1 MDYSSVKLGDIE
13 LMKLMIIN
21 DVRRGISTAMNNSIY
36 DRYSD
41 GSDVIASRLLSKK
54 IEIDF
59 TILYNIIETKKKLSP
74 IISQKNLQKLIFS
87 DDPNIYWNVIAD
99 GEIKVTEHNNGKY
112 TTGTITFLVPSGHAE
127 LVTSN
132 ILNSTNSGG
141 ENGTITPNKTDG
153 SIEIKVNNKGTLPTF
168 PKIKLTNVSENGYF
182 GIVGV
187 KGLIGLGNIHEAD
200 GVTNPMSEQLYDS
213 ASDTSFSDFKDVA
226 PGTPNPQNNWLA
238 TNGKLEF
245 QTDGLRLKDQGTVS
259 SKQGV
264 AGGMKLMTLPADSNG
279 HVGAVNFYSYF
290 NIFAWAGAFGQTG
303 LLQVLFTDANNKL
316 VAGYGVSKGD
326 MVGNKA
332 SMKCWVGGNSPR
344 EYASNDFISNN
355 GEGNGAGSMNNTSF
369 NERTGHSDFVKT
381 GSQLEFY
388 WKGSRIKA
396 IIPEL
401 ETVEIAKVYIYIG
414 QYVQSN
420 KFMTNLS
427 LRNISYRKDKVS
439 VWSNVPNRYAAG
451 SVVEIDMEN
460 DKIFTNGVATN
471 KDFVNGGKFFSI
483 PPGESTI
490 IINQSAFNH
499 TPPQV
504 ELTWKENYL

>member
-1 MDYSSVKLGDIE
+1 
-13 LMKLMIIN
+13 MIIN
-21 DVRRGISTAMNNSIY
+21 DVRRGISTAMNNSVY

-41 GSDVIASRLLSKK
+41 GSDVISSRLLSKK

-59 TILYNIIETKKKLSP
+59 TILDKIVETKKTISP

-87 DDPNIYWNVIAD
+87 DDHNIYWNVIAD

-112 TTGTITFLVPSGHAE
+112 TTGTISFLVPSGHAE
-127 LVTSN
+127 SVTSS
-132 ILNSTNSGG
+132 ILNATNSGG
-141 ENGTITPNKTDG
+141 ENGTITPNTTDG

-187 KGLIGLGNIHEAD
+187 TGLMGLGNINEAD
-200 GVTNPMSEQLYDS
+200 GVVKHESEYFYNS
-213 ASDTSFSDFKDVA
+213 ESNIPFSKFTDAVGVA
-226 PGTPNPQNNWLA
+226 NPQNNWLA

-245 QTDGLRLKDQGTVS
+245 KTDGLRLKDKGTVGS
-259 SKQGV
+259 NQGV
-264 AGGMKLMTLPADSNG
+264 AGGMKVMTLPADSNG

-303 LLQVLFTDANNKL
+303 VLQVLFTDINDKL
-316 VAGYGVSKGD
+316 VAGYGITKGD
-326 MVGNKA
+326 MSGNNA
-332 SMKCWVGGNSPR
+332 SMKCWVGGNRPR
-344 EYASNDFISNN
+344 EYASNNFISNN
-355 GEGNGAGSMNNTSF
+355 GEGNGAGNMNNTSF
-369 NERTGHSDFVKT
+369 NEKTGHSDFVKT
-381 GSQLEFY
+381 GSQLKFY
-388 WKGSRIKA
+388 WKSSRIEA

-427 LRNISYRKDKVS
+427 LRNIWFRKDNVD
-439 VWSNVPNRYAAG
+439 VWHDVPNRYAAG
-451 SVVEIDMEN
+451 SIVEIDMEN

>member
-1 MDYSSVKLGDIE
+1 MDYSSVKLGDID
-13 LMKLMIIN
+13 LMELMIIN
-21 DVRRGISTAMNNSIY
+21 DVRRGISTAMNNSVN

-74 IISQKNLQKLIFS
+74 IISQKILQKLFFS

-127 LVTSN
+127 SVTSN
-132 ILNSTNSGG
+132 VLNATNSGG
-141 ENGTITPNKTDG
+141 ENGTITPNTTDG

-182 GIVGV
+182 GIVGI
-187 KGLIGLGNIHEAD
+187 KGLMGLGNINEAD
-200 GVTNPMSEQLYDS
+200 GVVKPESEYFYNS
-213 ASDTSFSDFKDVA
+213 ENNAPFSNFTDAVGVA
-226 PGTPNPQNNWLA
+226 NPQNNFLA

-245 QTDGLRLKDQGTVS
+245 QTDGLRLKDKGTVGS
-259 SKQGV
+259 NQGV
-264 AGGMKLMTLPADSNG
+264 AGGMKVMTLPADSNG
-279 HVGAVNFYSYF
+279 HVGAANFYSYF

-303 LLQVLFTDANNKL
+303 VLQVLFTDINDRL
-316 VAGYGVSKGD
+316 VAGYGITKGD
-326 MVGNKA
+326 MSGNNA
-332 SMKCWVGGNSPR
+332 SMKCWVGGNKPR
-344 EYASNDFISNN
+344 EYASNNFISNN
-355 GEGNGAGSMNNTSF
+355 GEGNGAGNMNNTSF
-369 NERTGHSDFVKT
+369 NEKTGHSDFVKT
-381 GSQLEFY
+381 GSQLKFY
-388 WKGSRIKA
+388 WKGSRIEA

-427 LRNISYRKDKVS
+427 LRNIWFRKDNVD
-439 VWSNVPNRYAAG
+439 VWHNVPNRYAAG

>member
-1 MDYSSVKLGDIE
+1 MTLTVNFAGNELTKHMRIIDVKRNLGAGIDIVSQKRAGNGEDFISSRKDSSKIVVDFRTFDDI
-13 LMKLMIIN
+13 
-21 DVRRGISTAMNNSIY
+21 TAA
-36 DRYSD
+36 R
-41 GSDVIASRLLSKK
+41 RLLAALTSS
-54 IEIDF
+54 
-59 TILYNIIETKKKLSP
+59 ETLAELS
-74 IISQKNLQKLIFS
+74 FS
-87 DDPNIYWNVIAD
+87 DEPNVRYHAIRE
-99 GEIKVTEHNNGKY
+99 GEITLTENKSKLFSD
-112 TTGTITFLVPSGHAE
+112 GTITFKIPSGAAE
-127 LVTSN
+127 SVTQN
-132 ILNSTNSGG
+132 VLNATNSGG
-141 ENGTITPNKTDG
+141 ENGTITPNTTDG

-187 KGLIGLGNIHEAD
+187 KELMALGNINEAD

-226 PGTPNPQNNWLA
+226 TGTPNPQNNWLA

-245 QTDGLRLKDQGTVS
+245 QTDGLRLKDKGTVGS
-259 SKQGV
+259 NQGV
-264 AGGMKLMTLPADSNG
+264 AGGMKVMTLPADSNG

-303 LLQVLFTDANNKL
+303 LLQVLFTDANDKL

-420 KFMTNLS
+420 KLMTNLS
-427 LRNISYRKDKVS
+427 LRNISYRKDQVS

>member
-1 MDYSSVKLGDIE
+1 MTLTVNFAGNELTKHMRIIDVKRNLGAGIDIVSQKRAGNGEDFISSRKDSSKIVVDFRTFDDI
-13 LMKLMIIN
+13 
-21 DVRRGISTAMNNSIY
+21 TAA
-36 DRYSD
+36 R
-41 GSDVIASRLLSKK
+41 RLLAALTSS
-54 IEIDF
+54 
-59 TILYNIIETKKKLSP
+59 ETLAELS
-74 IISQKNLQKLIFS
+74 FS
-87 DDPNIYWNVIAD
+87 DEPNVRYRAIRD
-99 GEIKVTEHNNGKY
+99 GEITLTENKSKLFSD
-112 TTGTITFLVPSGHAE
+112 GTITFKIPSGAAE
-127 LVTSN
+127 SVTSN
-132 ILNSTNSGG
+132 VLNATNSGG
-141 ENGTITPNKTDG
+141 ENGTITPNKTNG

-187 KGLIGLGNIHEAD
+187 KGLIGLGNINEAD

-226 PGTPNPQNNWLA
+226 PGTPNPQNKWLA

-245 QTDGLRLKDQGTVS
+245 QTDGLRLKDKGTVGS
-259 SKQGV
+259 NQGV
-264 AGGMKLMTLPADSNG
+264 AGGMKVMTLPADSNG

-303 LLQVLFTDANNKL
+303 LLQVLFTDKNDKL

-427 LRNISYRKDKVS
+427 LRNISYRKDQVS

>member
-1 MDYSSVKLGDIE
+1 MDYSYVKLGDID
-13 LMKLMIIN
+13 LMELMIIN
-21 DVRRGISTAMNNSIY
+21 DVRRGISTAMNNSVY

-41 GSDVIASRLLSKK
+41 GSDVISSRLLSKK

-59 TILYNIIETKKKLSP
+59 TILDKIVETKKTISP

-87 DDPNIYWNVIAD
+87 DDHNIYWNVIAD

-112 TTGTITFLVPSGHAE
+112 TTGTISFLVPSGHAE
-127 LVTSN
+127 SVTSS
-132 ILNSTNSGG
+132 ILNATNSGG
-141 ENGTITPNKTDG
+141 ENGTITPNTTDG

-187 KGLIGLGNIHEAD
+187 TGLMGLGNINEAD
-200 GVTNPMSEQLYDS
+200 GVVKHESEYFYNS
-213 ASDTSFSDFKDVA
+213 ESNIPFSKFTDAVGVA
-226 PGTPNPQNNWLA
+226 NPQNNWLA

-245 QTDGLRLKDQGTVS
+245 KTDGLRLKDKGTVGS
-259 SKQGV
+259 NQGV
-264 AGGMKLMTLPADSNG
+264 AGGMKVMTLPADSNG

-303 LLQVLFTDANNKL
+303 VLQVLFTDINDKL
-316 VAGYGVSKGD
+316 VAGYGITKGD
-326 MVGNKA
+326 MSGNNA
-332 SMKCWVGGNSPR
+332 SMKCWVGGNRPR
-344 EYASNDFISNN
+344 EYASNNFISNN
-355 GEGNGAGSMNNTSF
+355 GEGNGAGNMNNTSF
-369 NERTGHSDFVKT
+369 NEKTGHSDFVKT
-381 GSQLEFY
+381 GSQLKFY
-388 WKGSRIKA
+388 WKSSRIEA

-427 LRNISYRKDKVS
+427 LRNIWFRKDNVD
-439 VWSNVPNRYAAG
+439 VWHDVPNRYAAG
-451 SVVEIDMEN
+451 SIVEIDMEN

>member
-1 MDYSSVKLGDIE
+1 MTLTVNFAGNELTKHMRIIDVKRNLGAGIDIVSQKRAGNGEDFISSRKDSSKIVVDFRTFDDITE
-13 LMKLMIIN
+13 A
-21 DVRRGISTAMNNSIY
+21 R
-36 DRYSD
+36 
-41 GSDVIASRLLSKK
+41 RLLAALTSS
-54 IEIDF
+54 
-59 TILYNIIETKKKLSP
+59 ETLAELS
-74 IISQKNLQKLIFS
+74 FS
-87 DDPNIYWNVIAD
+87 DEPNVRYHAIRD
-99 GEIKVTEHNNGKY
+99 GEITLTENKSKLFSD
-112 TTGTITFLVPSGHAE
+112 GTITFKIPSGAAE
-127 LVTSN
+127 SVTSN
-132 ILNSTNSGG
+132 VLNATNSGG
-141 ENGTITPNKTDG
+141 ENGTITPNTTDG

-182 GIVGV
+182 GIVGI
-187 KGLIGLGNIHEAD
+187 KGLMGLGNINEAD
-200 GVTNPMSEQLYDS
+200 GVVKPESEYFYNS
-213 ASDTSFSDFKDVA
+213 ESNIPFSKFTDAVGVA
-226 PGTPNPQNNWLA
+226 NPQNNLLA

-245 QTDGLRLKDQGTVS
+245 QTDGLRLKDKGTVGS
-259 SKQGV
+259 NQGV
-264 AGGMKLMTLPADSNG
+264 AGGMKVMTLPADSNG
-279 HVGAVNFYSYF
+279 HVGAANFYSYF

-303 LLQVLFTDANNKL
+303 VLQVLFTDINDKL
-316 VAGYGVSKGD
+316 VAGYGITKGD
-326 MVGNKA
+326 MSGNNA
-332 SMKCWVGGNSPR
+332 SMKCWVGGNKPR
-344 EYASNDFISNN
+344 EYASNNFISNN
-355 GEGNGAGSMNNTSF
+355 GEGNGAGNMNNTSF
-369 NERTGHSDFVKT
+369 NEKTGHSDFIKT
-381 GSQLEFY
+381 GSQLKFY
-388 WKGSRIKA
+388 WKGSRIEA

-427 LRNISYRKDKVS
+427 LRNIWFRKDNVD
-439 VWSNVPNRYAAG
+439 VWHNVPNRYAAG

>member
-1 MDYSSVKLGDIE
+1 MTLTVNFAGNELTKHMRIIDVKRNLGAGIDIVSQKRAGNGEDFISSRKDSSKIVVDFRTFDDI
-13 LMKLMIIN
+13 
-21 DVRRGISTAMNNSIY
+21 TAA
-36 DRYSD
+36 R
-41 GSDVIASRLLSKK
+41 RLLAALTSS
-54 IEIDF
+54 
-59 TILYNIIETKKKLSP
+59 ETLAELS
-74 IISQKNLQKLIFS
+74 FS
-87 DDPNIYWNVIAD
+87 DEPNVRYRAIRE
-99 GEIKVTEHNNGKY
+99 GEITLTENKSKLFSD
-112 TTGTITFLVPSGHAE
+112 GTITFKIPSGAAE
-127 LVTSN
+127 SVTQN
-132 ILNSTNSGG
+132 VLNATNSGG
-141 ENGTITPNKTDG
+141 ENGTITPNTTDG

-187 KGLIGLGNIHEAD
+187 KGLIGLGNINEAD

-245 QTDGLRLKDQGTVS
+245 QTDGLRLKDQGTVDS
-259 SKQGV
+259 RQGV
-264 AGGMKLMTLPADSNG
+264 AGGMKVMTLPADSNG

-326 MVGNKA
+326 MVDNKA

-344 EYASNDFISNN
+344 EYASNDFISHN

>member
-1 MDYSSVKLGDIE
+1 MTLTVNFAGNELTKHMRIIDVKRNLGAGIDIVSQKRAGNGEDFISSRKDSSKIVVDFRTFDDI
-13 LMKLMIIN
+13 
-21 DVRRGISTAMNNSIY
+21 TAA
-36 DRYSD
+36 R
-41 GSDVIASRLLSKK
+41 RLLAALTSS
-54 IEIDF
+54 
-59 TILYNIIETKKKLSP
+59 ETLAELS
-74 IISQKNLQKLIFS
+74 FS
-87 DDPNIYWNVIAD
+87 DEPNVRYHAIRD
-99 GEIKVTEHNNGKY
+99 GEITLTENKSKLFSD
-112 TTGTITFLVPSGHAE
+112 GTITFKIPSGAAE
-127 LVTSN
+127 SVTSN
-132 ILNSTNSGG
+132 VLNATNSGG
-141 ENGTITPNKTDG
+141 ENGTITPNTTDG

-182 GIVGV
+182 GIVGI
-187 KGLIGLGNIHEAD
+187 KGLMGLGNINEAD
-200 GVTNPMSEQLYDS
+200 GVVKPESEYFYNS
-213 ASDTSFSDFKDVA
+213 ENNAPFSNFTDAVGVA
-226 PGTPNPQNNWLA
+226 NPQNNFLA

-245 QTDGLRLKDQGTVS
+245 QTDGLRLKDKGTVGS
-259 SKQGV
+259 NQGV
-264 AGGMKLMTLPADSNG
+264 AGGMKVMTLPADSNG
-279 HVGAVNFYSYF
+279 HVGAANFYSYF

-303 LLQVLFTDANNKL
+303 VLQVLFTDINDRL
-316 VAGYGVSKGD
+316 VAGYGITKGD
-326 MVGNKA
+326 MSGNNA
-332 SMKCWVGGNSPR
+332 SMKCWVGGNRPR
-344 EYASNDFISNN
+344 EYASNNFISNN
-355 GEGNGAGSMNNTSF
+355 GEGNGAGNMNNTSF

-427 LRNISYRKDKVS
+427 LRNIWFRKDNVD
-439 VWSNVPNRYAAG
+439 VWHDVPNRYAAG

>member
-1 MDYSSVKLGDIE
+1 MDYSYVKLGDID
-13 LMKLMIIN
+13 LMELMIIN
-21 DVRRGISTAMNNSIY
+21 DVRRGISTAMNNSVY

-41 GSDVIASRLLSKK
+41 GSDVIVSRLLSKK

-112 TTGTITFLVPSGHAE
+112 TTGTISFLVPSGHAE
-127 LVTSN
+127 SVTSS
-132 ILNSTNSGG
+132 ILNATNSGG
-141 ENGTITPNKTDG
+141 ENGTITPNTTDG

-187 KGLIGLGNIHEAD
+187 TGLMGLGNINEAD
-200 GVTNPMSEQLYDS
+200 GVVKHESEYFYNS
-213 ASDTSFSDFKDVA
+213 ESNIPFSKFTDAVGVA
-226 PGTPNPQNNWLA
+226 NPQNNWLA

-245 QTDGLRLKDQGTVS
+245 KTDGLRLKDKGTVGS
-259 SKQGV
+259 NQGV
-264 AGGMKLMTLPADSNG
+264 AGGMKVMTLPADSNG

-303 LLQVLFTDANNKL
+303 VLQVLFTDINDKL
-316 VAGYGVSKGD
+316 VAGYGITKGD
-326 MVGNKA
+326 MSGNNA
-332 SMKCWVGGNSPR
+332 SMKCWVGGNRPR
-344 EYASNDFISNN
+344 EYASNNFISNN
-355 GEGNGAGSMNNTSF
+355 GEGNGAGNMNNTSF
-369 NERTGHSDFVKT
+369 NEKTGHSDFVKT
-381 GSQLEFY
+381 GSQLKFY
-388 WKGSRIKA
+388 WKSSRIEA

-427 LRNISYRKDKVS
+427 LRNIWFRKDNVD
-439 VWSNVPNRYAAG
+439 VWHDVPNRYAAG
-451 SVVEIDMEN
+451 SIVEIDMEN

>member
-1 MDYSSVKLGDIE
+1 
-13 LMKLMIIN
+13 
-21 DVRRGISTAMNNSIY
+21 
-36 DRYSD
+36 
-41 GSDVIASRLLSKK
+41 
-54 IEIDF
+54 
-59 TILYNIIETKKKLSP
+59 
-74 IISQKNLQKLIFS
+74 
-87 DDPNIYWNVIAD
+87 
-99 GEIKVTEHNNGKY
+99 
-112 TTGTITFLVPSGHAE
+112 
-127 LVTSN
+127 
-132 ILNSTNSGG
+132 
-141 ENGTITPNKTDG
+141 
-153 SIEIKVNNKGTLPTF
+153 
-168 PKIKLTNVSENGYF
+168 
-182 GIVGV
+182 
-187 KGLIGLGNIHEAD
+187 
-200 GVTNPMSEQLYDS
+200 
-213 ASDTSFSDFKDVA
+213 
-226 PGTPNPQNNWLA
+226 
-238 TNGKLEF
+238 
-245 QTDGLRLKDQGTVS
+245 
-259 SKQGV
+259 
-264 AGGMKLMTLPADSNG
+264 
-279 HVGAVNFYSYF
+279 
-290 NIFAWAGAFGQTG
+290 
-303 LLQVLFTDANNKL
+303 
-316 VAGYGVSKGD
+316 
-326 MVGNKA
+326 
-332 SMKCWVGGNSPR
+332 

-355 GEGNGAGSMNNTSF
+355 GEGNGAGSMNNISF

>member
-1 MDYSSVKLGDIE
+1 MTLTVNFAGNELTKHMRIIDVKRNLGAGIDIVSQKRAGNGEDFISSRKDSSKIVVDFRTFDDITE
-13 LMKLMIIN
+13 A
-21 DVRRGISTAMNNSIY
+21 R
-36 DRYSD
+36 
-41 GSDVIASRLLSKK
+41 RLLAALTSS
-54 IEIDF
+54 
-59 TILYNIIETKKKLSP
+59 ETLAELS
-74 IISQKNLQKLIFS
+74 FS
-87 DDPNIYWNVIAD
+87 DEPNVRYHAIRE
-99 GEIKVTEHNNGKY
+99 GEITLTENKSKLFSD
-112 TTGTITFLVPSGHAE
+112 GTITFKIPSGAAE
-127 LVTSN
+127 SVTQN
-132 ILNSTNSGG
+132 VLNATNSGG
-141 ENGTITPNKTDG
+141 ENGTITPNTTDG

-187 KGLIGLGNIHEAD
+187 KGLIGLGNINEAD

-226 PGTPNPQNNWLA
+226 TGTPNPQNKWLA

-245 QTDGLRLKDQGTVS
+245 QTDGLRLKDKGTVGS
-259 SKQGV
+259 NQGV
-264 AGGMKLMTLPADSNG
+264 AGGMKVMTLPADSNG

-290 NIFAWAGAFGQTG
+290 NLFAWAGAFGQTG
-303 LLQVLFTDANNKL
+303 LMQVLFTDANNKL

>member
-1 MDYSSVKLGDIE
+1 MDYSYVKLGDID
-13 LMKLMIIN
+13 LMELMIIN
-21 DVRRGISTAMNNSIY
+21 DVRRGISTAMNNSVY

-41 GSDVIASRLLSKK
+41 GSDVISSRLLSKK

-59 TILYNIIETKKKLSP
+59 TILDKIVETKKTISP

-112 TTGTITFLVPSGHAE
+112 TTGTISFLVPSGHAE
-127 LVTSN
+127 SVTSS
-132 ILNSTNSGG
+132 ILNATNSGG
-141 ENGTITPNKTDG
+141 ENGTITPNTTDG

-187 KGLIGLGNIHEAD
+187 TGLMGLGNINEAD
-200 GVTNPMSEQLYDS
+200 GVVKHESEYFYNS
-213 ASDTSFSDFKDVA
+213 ESNIPFSKFTDAVGVA
-226 PGTPNPQNNWLA
+226 NPQNNWLA

-245 QTDGLRLKDQGTVS
+245 KTDGLRLKDKGTVGS
-259 SKQGV
+259 NQGV
-264 AGGMKLMTLPADSNG
+264 AGGMKVMTLPADSNG

-303 LLQVLFTDANNKL
+303 VLQVLFTDINDKL
-316 VAGYGVSKGD
+316 VAGYGITKGD
-326 MVGNKA
+326 MSGNNA
-332 SMKCWVGGNSPR
+332 SMKCWVGGNRPR
-344 EYASNDFISNN
+344 EYASNNFISNN
-355 GEGNGAGSMNNTSF
+355 GEGNGAGNMNNTSF
-369 NERTGHSDFVKT
+369 NEKTGHSDFVKT
-381 GSQLEFY
+381 GSQLKFY
-388 WKGSRIKA
+388 WKSSRIEA

-427 LRNISYRKDKVS
+427 LRNIWFRKDNVD
-439 VWSNVPNRYAAG
+439 VWHDVPNRYAAG
-451 SVVEIDMEN
+451 SIVEIDMEN

>member
-1 MDYSSVKLGDIE
+1 MTLTVNFAGNELTKHMRIIDVKRNLGAGIDIVSQKRAGNGEDFISSRKDSSKIVVDFRTFDDITSA
-13 LMKLMIIN
+13 
-21 DVRRGISTAMNNSIY
+21 R
-36 DRYSD
+36 
-41 GSDVIASRLLSKK
+41 RLLAALTSS
-54 IEIDF
+54 
-59 TILYNIIETKKKLSP
+59 ETLAELS
-74 IISQKNLQKLIFS
+74 FS
-87 DDPNIYWNVIAD
+87 DEPNVRYHAIRD
-99 GEIKVTEHNNGKY
+99 GEITLTENKSKLFSD
-112 TTGTITFLVPSGHAE
+112 GTITFKIPSGVAE
-127 LVTSN
+127 SVTSN
-132 ILNSTNSGG
+132 VLNATNSGG
-141 ENGTITPNKTDG
+141 ENGTITPNTTDG

-187 KGLIGLGNIHEAD
+187 KGLIGLGNINEAD
-200 GVTNPMSEQLYDS
+200 GVTTPKSEQLYDS

-226 PGTPNPQNNWLA
+226 TGTPNPQNNWLA

-245 QTDGLRLKDQGTVS
+245 QTDGLRLKDQGTVGS
-259 SKQGV
+259 NQGV
-264 AGGMKLMTLPADSNG
+264 AGGMKVMTLPADSNG

-303 LLQVLFTDANNKL
+303 LLQVLFTDANDKL

-326 MVGNKA
+326 MIGNKA

-427 LRNISYRKDKVS
+427 LRNISYRKDQVS

-451 SVVEIDMEN
+451 SIVEIDMEN

>member
-1 MDYSSVKLGDIE
+1 MTLTVNFAGNELTKHMRIIDVKRNLGAGIDIVSQKRAGNGEDFISSRKDSSKIVVDFRTFDDI
-13 LMKLMIIN
+13 
-21 DVRRGISTAMNNSIY
+21 TAA
-36 DRYSD
+36 R
-41 GSDVIASRLLSKK
+41 RLLAALTSS
-54 IEIDF
+54 
-59 TILYNIIETKKKLSP
+59 ETLAELS
-74 IISQKNLQKLIFS
+74 FS
-87 DDPNIYWNVIAD
+87 DEPNVRYHAIRE
-99 GEIKVTEHNNGKY
+99 GEITLTENKSKLFSD
-112 TTGTITFLVPSGHAE
+112 GTITFKIPSGAAE
-127 LVTSN
+127 SVTQN
-132 ILNSTNSGG
+132 VLNATNSGG
-141 ENGTITPNKTDG
+141 ENGTITPNKTNG

-187 KGLIGLGNIHEAD
+187 KGLIGLGNINEAD

-264 AGGMKLMTLPADSNG
+264 AGGMKVMTLPADSNG

>member
-1 MDYSSVKLGDIE
+1 MTLTVNFAGNELTKHMRIIDVKRNLGAGIDIVSQKRAGNGEDFISSRKDSSKIVVDFRTFDDI
-13 LMKLMIIN
+13 
-21 DVRRGISTAMNNSIY
+21 TAA
-36 DRYSD
+36 R
-41 GSDVIASRLLSKK
+41 RLLAALTSS
-54 IEIDF
+54 
-59 TILYNIIETKKKLSP
+59 ETLAELS
-74 IISQKNLQKLIFS
+74 FS
-87 DDPNIYWNVIAD
+87 DEPNVRYHAIRD
-99 GEIKVTEHNNGKY
+99 GEITLTENKSKLFSD
-112 TTGTITFLVPSGHAE
+112 GTITFKIPSGAAE
-127 LVTSN
+127 SITSN
-132 ILNSTNSGG
+132 VLNVTNSGG
-141 ENGTITPNKTDG
+141 ENGTITPNTTDG

-168 PKIKLTNVSENGYF
+168 PKVKLTNVSENGYF

-187 KGLIGLGNIHEAD
+187 KGLMALGNINEAD

-226 PGTPNPQNNWLA
+226 TGTPNPQNNWLA

-245 QTDGLRLKDQGTVS
+245 QTDGLRLKDKGAVGS
-259 SKQGV
+259 NQGV
-264 AGGMKLMTLPADSNG
+264 AGGMKVMTLPADSNG

-290 NIFAWAGAFGQTG
+290 NIFAWAGEFGQTG
-303 LLQVLFTDANNKL
+303 LLQVLFTDANDKL

-401 ETVEIAKVYIYIG
+401 KTVEIAKVYIYIG

-427 LRNISYRKDKVS
+427 LRNISYRKDQVS

-451 SVVEIDMEN
+451 SIVEIDMEN

-490 IINQSAFNH
+490 IINQSSFNH

>member
-1 MDYSSVKLGDIE
+1 MTLTVNFAGNELTKHMRIIDVKRNLGAGIDIVSQKRAGNGEDFISSRKDSSKIVVDFRTFDDI
-13 LMKLMIIN
+13 
-21 DVRRGISTAMNNSIY
+21 TAA
-36 DRYSD
+36 R
-41 GSDVIASRLLSKK
+41 RLLAALTSS
-54 IEIDF
+54 
-59 TILYNIIETKKKLSP
+59 ETLAELS
-74 IISQKNLQKLIFS
+74 FS
-87 DDPNIYWNVIAD
+87 DEPNVRYRAIRE
-99 GEIKVTEHNNGKY
+99 GEITLTENKSKLFSD
-112 TTGTITFLVPSGHAE
+112 GTITFKIPSGAAE
-127 LVTSN
+127 SVTQN
-132 ILNSTNSGG
+132 VLNATNSGG
-141 ENGTITPNKTDG
+141 ENGTITPNTTDG

-187 KGLIGLGNIHEAD
+187 KGLIGLGNINEAD

-245 QTDGLRLKDQGTVS
+245 QTDGLRLKDQGTVDS
-259 SKQGV
+259 RQGV
-264 AGGMKLMTLPADSNG
+264 AGGMKVMTLPADSNG

-326 MVGNKA
+326 MVDNKA

>member
-1 MDYSSVKLGDIE
+1 MTLTVNFAGNELTKHMRIIDVKRNLGAGIDIVSQKRAGNGEDFISSRKDSSKIVVDFRTFDDI
-13 LMKLMIIN
+13 
-21 DVRRGISTAMNNSIY
+21 TAA
-36 DRYSD
+36 R
-41 GSDVIASRLLSKK
+41 RLLAALTSS
-54 IEIDF
+54 
-59 TILYNIIETKKKLSP
+59 ETLAELS
-74 IISQKNLQKLIFS
+74 FS
-87 DDPNIYWNVIAD
+87 DEPNVRYHAIRE
-99 GEIKVTEHNNGKY
+99 GEITLTENKSKLFSD
-112 TTGTITFLVPSGHAE
+112 GTITFKIPSGAAE
-127 LVTSN
+127 SVTSN
-132 ILNSTNSGG
+132 VLNATNSGG
-141 ENGTITPNKTDG
+141 ENGTITPNTTDG

-187 KGLIGLGNIHEAD
+187 KGLMALGNINEAD
-200 GVTNPMSEQLYDS
+200 GVVKPESEYFYNS
-213 ASDTSFSDFKDVA
+213 ENNVPFSKFTDAVGVA
-226 PGTPNPQNNWLA
+226 NPQNNWLA

-245 QTDGLRLKDQGTVS
+245 QTDGLRLKDQGTVGS
-259 SKQGV
+259 NQGV
-264 AGGMKLMTLPADSNG
+264 AGGMKVMTLPADSNG

-303 LLQVLFTDANNKL
+303 VLQVLFTDVNDKL
-316 VAGYGVSKGD
+316 VAGYGITKGD
-326 MVGNKA
+326 MSGNNA
-332 SMKCWVGGNSPR
+332 SMKCWVGGNRPR
-344 EYASNDFISNN
+344 EYASNNFISNN
-355 GEGNGAGSMNNTSF
+355 GEGNGAGNMNNISF
-369 NERTGHSDFVKT
+369 NEKTGHSDFVKT

-427 LRNISYRKDKVS
+427 LRNIWFRKDNVD
-439 VWSNVPNRYAAG
+439 VWHNVPNRYAAG

>member
-1 MDYSSVKLGDIE
+1 MTLTVNFAGNELTKHMRIIDVKRNLGAGIDIVSQKRAGNGEDFISSRKDSSKIVVDFRTFDDIT
-13 LMKLMIIN
+13 KA
-21 DVRRGISTAMNNSIY
+21 R
-36 DRYSD
+36 
-41 GSDVIASRLLSKK
+41 RLLAALTSS
-54 IEIDF
+54 
-59 TILYNIIETKKKLSP
+59 ETLAELS
-74 IISQKNLQKLIFS
+74 FS
-87 DDPNIYWNVIAD
+87 DEPNVRYRAIRD
-99 GEIKVTEHNNGKY
+99 GEITLTENKSKLFSD
-112 TTGTITFLVPSGHAE
+112 GTITFKIPSGSAE
-127 LVTSN
+127 SVTSN
-132 ILNSTNSGG
+132 VLNATNSGG
-141 ENGTITPNKTDG
+141 ENGTITPNTTDG

-187 KGLIGLGNIHEAD
+187 KGLMSLGNINEAD

-226 PGTPNPQNNWLA
+226 TGTPNPQNNWLA

-245 QTDGLRLKDQGTVS
+245 QTDGLRLKDQGTVGS
-259 SKQGV
+259 NQGV
-264 AGGMKLMTLPADSNG
+264 AGGMKVMTLPADSNG

-303 LLQVLFTDANNKL
+303 LLQVLFTDANDKL

-326 MVGNKA
+326 TVGNKA

-344 EYASNDFISNN
+344 EYVSNDFISNN

-427 LRNISYRKDKVS
+427 LRNISYRKDQVS

-451 SVVEIDMEN
+451 SIVEIDMEN

>member
-1 MDYSSVKLGDIE
+1 MTLTVNFAGNELTKHMRIIDVKRNLGAGIDIVSQKRAGNGEDFISSRKDSSKIVVDFRTFDDI
-13 LMKLMIIN
+13 KAA
-21 DVRRGISTAMNNSIY
+21 R
-36 DRYSD
+36 
-41 GSDVIASRLLSKK
+41 RLLAALTSS
-54 IEIDF
+54 
-59 TILYNIIETKKKLSP
+59 ETLAELS
-74 IISQKNLQKLIFS
+74 FS
-87 DDPNIYWNVIAD
+87 DEPNVRYHAIRD
-99 GEIKVTEHNNGKY
+99 GEITLTENKSKLFSD
-112 TTGTITFLVPSGHAE
+112 GTITFKIPSGAAE
-127 LVTSN
+127 SVTSN
-132 ILNSTNSGG
+132 VLNATNSGG
-141 ENGTITPNKTDG
+141 ENGTITPNTTDG

-187 KGLIGLGNIHEAD
+187 KGLMALGNINEAD

-226 PGTPNPQNNWLA
+226 TGTPNPQNNWLA

-245 QTDGLRLKDQGTVS
+245 QTDGLRLKDKGTVGS
-259 SKQGV
+259 NQGV
-264 AGGMKLMTLPADSNG
+264 AGGMKVMTLPADSNG

-290 NIFAWAGAFGQTG
+290 NLFAWAGAFGQTG
-303 LLQVLFTDANNKL
+303 LLQVLFTDANDKL

-369 NERTGHSDFVKT
+369 NERSGHSDFVKT

-427 LRNISYRKDKVS
+427 LRNISYRKDQVS

-460 DKIFTNGVATN
+460 DKIFTNGVSTN

>member
-1 MDYSSVKLGDIE
+1 MTLTVNFAGNELTKHMRIIDVKRNLGAGIDIVSQKRAGNGEDFISSRKDSSKIVVDFRTFDDI
-13 LMKLMIIN
+13 
-21 DVRRGISTAMNNSIY
+21 TAA
-36 DRYSD
+36 R
-41 GSDVIASRLLSKK
+41 RLLAALTSS
-54 IEIDF
+54 
-59 TILYNIIETKKKLSP
+59 ETLAELS
-74 IISQKNLQKLIFS
+74 FS
-87 DDPNIYWNVIAD
+87 DEPNVRYRAIRD
-99 GEIKVTEHNNGKY
+99 GEITLTENKSKLFSD
-112 TTGTITFLVPSGHAE
+112 GTITFKIPSGAAE
-127 LVTSN
+127 SVTSN
-132 ILNSTNSGG
+132 VLNATNSGG
-141 ENGTITPNKTDG
+141 ENGTITPNTTDG

-168 PKIKLTNVSENGYF
+168 PKLKLTNVSENGYF

-187 KGLIGLGNIHEAD
+187 KGLIGLGNINEAD

-226 PGTPNPQNNWLA
+226 TGTPNPQNNWLA

-245 QTDGLRLKDQGTVS
+245 QTDGLRLKDKGTVGS
-259 SKQGV
+259 NQGV
-264 AGGMKLMTLPADSNG
+264 AGGMKVMTLPADSNG

-303 LLQVLFTDANNKL
+303 LLQVLFTDKNDKL

-427 LRNISYRKDKVS
+427 LRNISYRKDQVS